1 MLFGGGNHGAIGSGC
16 TFLHLLEAH
25 TVGHLAVD
33 QVERGIGITAVFGY
47 ELGYQVADLLLTCG
61 GNPIRCFA
69 AIFAKSLPCYLAD
82 IGFKLFLVVHAR
94 FEHGISTHT
103 GSSHCSH
110 GAAQAL
116 PPAAD
121 CTCATA
127 QFVIQPLQ
135 VAAVGFRRPR
145 QFALRQRAGACQAV
159 IGRLC
164 ELNFTADLL
173 LGADTEPLIGADGLL
188 PLPPGLC
195 PSSCLPGGCAL
206 AFSQQPAQALAGIVL
221 KLGNQF

>member
-1 MLFGGGNHGAIGSGC
+1 MQDGKQVIEALDTVQAGAFGDRQQGGQLGYHVGDFKVALHPRFHSVLKRGSQLFALESEVVQHFHQFGHTLRVVLSSAFGGGNHGAIGGGC

-25 TVGHLAVD
+25 AVGHLAVD
-33 QVERGIGITAVFGY
+33 QVERSIGITAVFSY

-116 PPAAD
+116 PPAAG

-135 VAAVGFRRPR
+135 VAAVGLRR
-145 QFALRQRAGACQAV
+145 AC
-159 IGRLC
+159 
-164 ELNFTADLL
+164 
-173 LGADTEPLIGADGLL
+173 
-188 PLPPGLC
+188 
-195 PSSCLPGGCAL
+195 
-206 AFSQQPAQALAGIVL
+206 
-221 KLGNQF
+221 